1 MRLVHTPPT
10 ASRLGRALLVL
21 VAVAAIGGC
30 ELVADFDRS
39 KIDAGRRGGDR
50 DGDGGGD
57 QPDASQPE
65 SDASQPVPDASQ
77 ADASSD
83 EDAGL

>member
-1 MRLVHTPPT
+1 MI
-10 ASRLGRALLVL
+10 RALLVL
-21 VAVAAIGGC
+21 VAAASLSGC

-39 KIDAGRRGGDR
+39 KIDAGRRVGD
-50 DGDGGGD
+50 GD

-65 SDASQPVPDASQ
+65 PDASQPEPDASQ
-77 ADASSD
+77 PDASSD